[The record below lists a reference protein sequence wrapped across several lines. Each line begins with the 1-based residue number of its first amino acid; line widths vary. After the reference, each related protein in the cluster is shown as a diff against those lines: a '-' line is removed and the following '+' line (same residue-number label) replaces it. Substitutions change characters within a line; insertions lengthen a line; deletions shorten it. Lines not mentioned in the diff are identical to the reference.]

1 MRRALTWIGLVLGA
15 LLLGGGLVHVGLSH
29 TLLIARSPNA
39 LWNEVEVLHGVDR
52 LLALWPFVLAGAL
65 MSAIPAWLHI
75 TGEFLRR
82 YGEDQ
87 EDREDREMGAAK
99 RVTPDRSLEKA
110 LQAAQERARDAQM
123 DVARKP
129 HSLREKDAKIAAQ
142 AAETE
147 QRISQV
153 QKEATRQVKTAE
165 GRAARAEHR
174 AQNTAYAYERL
185 KRKLNT
191 LCGEALATPTTPA
204 QDHRRS

>member
-1 MRRALTWIGLVLGA
+1 MRRALTWIGLVLGV

-52 LLALWPFVLAGAL
+52 LLALWPFVLGGVL
-65 MSAIPAWLHI
+65 ISAVPAWLHI

-82 YGEDQ
+82 YREDQ
-87 EDREDREMGAAK
+87 EDREDREMGAVE
-99 RVTPDRSLEKA
+99 RVPPDRILEKA

-123 DVARKP
+123 DVARIT
-129 HSLREKDAKIAAQ
+129 HSLREKEAQIAAQ

-165 GRAARAEHR
+165 VRAARAERR

-185 KRKLNT
+185 KRKLNM
-191 LCGEALATPTTPA
+191 LRGEALAPPTTPA